1 MPRRSDDRKHK
12 RGNGGFFKRRFDPE
26 TDGNFSSE
34 FDFEEENANEESEE
48 ESSFA
53 SAFSDFSPEFSIAE
67 EDGSEK
73 NPEGAGIGAGDP
85 PEEFDLSDIAE
96 DAEVEDTAEEF
107 ELEDILVV
115 PEAEEI
121 PDVTASEEDVGGS
134 GSEDIPEDAEVEE
147 VPGEAEAAEP
157 ENDDDDEI
165 DVLPELLT
173 EEFVVPDEAD
183 GDENEPEIPEEETE
197 APEEAHFEKEE
208 TPGESS
214 TGPMGST
221 DMNLR
226 IAFGLEEEGEDAVS
240 EKVKRLGDQ
249 MESDVRKS
257 KPVRLTCPEYTD
269 PMQAKS
275 IAAAYKRSSK
285 LYNFRLLI
293 SAILTLVLL
302 IYENIPAIT
311 TLFGGR
317 AKQFSGVLDPAAYPV
332 VYTMV
337 SLQILFI
344 VCAIGFKEIKSGVR
358 SLFLGAPDALSL
370 TILPV
375 FICTVHS
382 VITSFVASSRF
393 EPVLFNSVGA
403 LAVTLAIMSARLNN
417 KREMMTFFVVG
428 SRRDKY
434 AMCRFSDDELID
446 DIEAFDGD
454 EDVGD
459 LMKIEKTHFIDSFFA
474 RTQAPNLTARV
485 FIMSMMGISL
495 VLAILAGVYHFVN
508 SGKPNEALT
517 LGALIAGTV
526 VPMSAFVT
534 YSYPFYRAAKAAKS
548 VDSAIIGDVS
558 LDEYAGASVVAFDDT
573 NVFPSVGVKVQNIRI
588 YNNARIDRVLYYAAS
603 AFSRA
608 GGPLEDIFEIATMDM
623 NKSDSV
629 EIIDA
634 ADGYLA
640 TKIDGINITFGSY
653 EELRLRG
660 FAIDE
665 EVAVDDVDFSGEMC
679 IMYMI
684 REDKLVSKLYIK
696 YEIDTDI
703 EPILRQ
709 FNDGGVYMCVR
720 TYDPN
725 INEDM
730 IASKL
735 EMKNPPVKVVR
746 FREEGEVGEVT
757 ERADSGIVTTGSPKS
772 LLQLI
777 PYCDNTS
784 RTKRDCMALGI
795 VASVIAAIIVLLIF
809 ISGGI
814 SRVGSLLPA
823 IYQLAWLLPAF
834 LISKIFVR

>member
-1 MPRRSDDRKHK
+1 MPRKSNKGKDK
-12 RGNGGFFKRRFDPE
+12 GGFFKRRFDPE
-26 TDGNFSSE
+26 KEEFASE
-34 FDFEEENANEESEE
+34 FEFEEETAEDRES
-48 ESSFA
+48 SSFA
-53 SAFSDFSPEFSIAE
+53 SAFSDFAPELTIPDE
-67 EDGSEK
+67 EEVAIPDEEEVAIPDVEETAGKPAVEELADEIDFEDV
-73 NPEGAGIGAGDP
+73 PEGAEI
-85 PEEFDLSDIAE
+85 EEL
-96 DAEVEDTAEEF
+96 
-107 ELEDILVV
+107 
-115 PEAEEI
+115 
-121 PDVTASEEDVGGS
+121 
-134 GSEDIPEDAEVEE
+134 PEDD
-147 VPGEAEAAEP
+147 GI
-157 ENDDDDEI
+157 EI
-165 DVLPELLT
+165 LPELMT
-173 EEFVVPDEAD
+173 EEFVVPDEAE
-183 GDENEPEIPEEETE
+183 GDAIAEEVPEEEAQT
-197 APEEAHFEKEE
+197 PEEVHFEEEE

-226 IAFGLEEEGEDAVS
+226 IAFGLEEDEESGVS
-240 EKVKRLGDQ
+240 DKVKKLGDQ
-249 MESDVRKS
+249 IESDVRKS
-257 KPVRLTCPEYTD
+257 KPVRLTCPEFTD
-269 PMQAKS
+269 PMQAKG
-275 IAAAYKRSSK
+275 IAASYKRASK
-285 LYNFRLLI
+285 LYNFRLLV
-293 SAILTLVLL
+293 SAILTLILL

-358 SLFLGAPDALSL
+358 SLFRGAPDALSV

-375 FICTVHS
+375 FVCTVHS
-382 VITSFVASSRF
+382 IVTSFVASSQF
-393 EPVLFNSVGA
+393 EPVLFNSAAA
-403 LAVTLAIMSARLNN
+403 LAVTLAIMCARLNN

-434 AMCRFSDDELID
+434 AMCKFAGDDLID
-446 DIEAFDGD
+446 DIEAFDD
-454 EDVGD
+454 EEDVGD
-459 LMKIEKTHFIDSFFA
+459 VMKIEKTHFVDSFFA
-474 RTQAPNLTARV
+474 RTQAPDLTARV

-495 VLAILAGVYHFVN
+495 VLAVLAGVYHFAN
-508 SGKPNEALT
+508 SGKSNEALT
-517 LGALIAGTV
+517 LGALIALTI

-623 NKSDSV
+623 SKSDSV
-629 EIIDA
+629 EILDA
-634 ADGYLA
+634 AEGYLA
-640 TKIDGINITFGSY
+640 TRIDGVNITFGSY
-653 EELRLRG
+653 DELRLRD

-665 EVAVDDVDFSGEMC
+665 EIAVDDVDFSGEMS

-696 YEIDTDI
+696 YDIDTDI

-720 TYDPN
+720 TYDPH
-725 INEDM
+725 INEEM

-735 EMKNPPVKVVR
+735 EMRNPPVKVVR
-746 FREEGEVGEVT
+746 FREEGEVGEIT

-777 PYCDNTS
+777 PYCDNTT

-795 VASVIAAIIVLLIF
+795 VASVIAAIIVLLVF

-814 SRVGSLLPA
+814 SKVGSLLTA
-823 IYQLAWLLPAF
+823 AYQLAWLLPAF
-834 LISKIFVR
+834 LISNIFVR